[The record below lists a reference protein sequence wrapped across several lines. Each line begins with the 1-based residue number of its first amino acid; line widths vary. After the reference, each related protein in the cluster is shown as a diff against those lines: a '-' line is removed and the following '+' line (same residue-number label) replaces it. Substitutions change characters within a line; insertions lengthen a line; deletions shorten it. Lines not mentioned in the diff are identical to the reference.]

1 MTIDFTKFTYSEK
14 YKGGKILFFDFDIR
28 EETKH
33 ARNTF
38 RSYRSLLYFL
48 EKNINKKIY
57 ITKTQI
63 TDFLEQNDILILN
76 LNQYQEFC
84 LALGQSVEN
93 KAQDFFSR
101 KLRNYSEAEKVEII
115 KNATEEQIIENIKSF
130 SVKQKESFL
139 EKLKSV
145 IDLQLP
151 KDDFN
156 QITDQDFL
164 SGLVSIL
171 QNPQKRSLLVSYYPA
186 VQVSVLESHKDFLE
200 KNLDKEEKFIQD
212 WIDGKIDDDGN
223 VMRTISQ
230 EAQEQIK
237 KSRCLIFGLEFINH
251 KREGA
256 VNSKRFDIL
265 TCLSEKES
273 EYVLIELKSP
283 NADVFK
289 VKSVGNKNGGHS
301 YEYHLSE
308 GISRAIPQIL
318 RYRDNLESK
327 NSDDEDWLKIGLPKK
342 EIAKCIILIGT
353 RKNDDPLWESHFS
366 SIRRNFSNSLEI
378 MTYSDL
384 ITKID
389 TTIANLKNNL

>member
-1 MTIDFTKFTYSEK
+1 MVDLTKFIYLAT
-14 YKGGKILFFDFDIR
+14 YKGDKNIQFDFDIR
-28 EETKH
+28 KEGNH
-33 ARNTF
+33 SRNTF
-38 RSYRSLLYFL
+38 KSYKTLLYFL
-48 EKNINKKIY
+48 EKNPSKKIY
-57 ITKTQI
+57 ITKTQ
-63 TDFLEQNDILILN
+63 TEDFYEDYNILILN
-76 LNQYQEFC
+76 LEEYQKFC
-84 LALGQSVEN
+84 LALGKNGQN
-93 KAQDFFSR
+93 KAQAFFAR
-101 KLRNYSEAEKVEII
+101 KLRNYSEDEKIEII

-130 SVKQKESFL
+130 SIQQKESFL

-151 KDDFN
+151 VEDFS
-156 QITDQDFL
+156 QLTDQDFL
-164 SGLVSIL
+164 NGLVSVL
-171 QNPQKRSLLVSYYPA
+171 QNPQKRSLLVSNYTA

-200 KNLDKEEKFIQD
+200 KNLHQEEKFIQN
-212 WIDGKIDDDGN
+212 WIDGNIDNDGN
-223 VMRTISQ
+223 DMDNISEEEQ
-230 EAQEQIK
+230 KQIK

-251 KREGA
+251 KREGV

-283 NADVFK
+283 SADVFR
-289 VKSVGNKNGGHS
+289 VKSMVNKNGGHS
-301 YEYHLSE
+301 CEYYLSE
-308 GISRAIPQIL
+308 GVSRAIPQIL

-327 NSDDEDWLKIGLPKK
+327 NSDDEDWLRIGLPKK